1 MWQKTKCKQKKSP
14 FLRNK
19 QNKVLTLL
27 QNTGEEKHYTNNNDL
42 SFFSFSFFFK
52 KKKTYLS
59 RISYSCPFS
68 LFFFFF
74 SFRIDITFYS
84 NETGLVAAFII
95 RSVFFL
101 LFLKT

>member
-1 MWQKTKCKQKKSP
+1 MWQKTKCKQKSP

-42 SFFSFSFFFK
+42 SFFFFFFFFFFK
-52 KKKTYLS
+52 KRKHICQEYL
-59 RISYSCPFS
+59 ILVPFYSS
-68 LFFFFF
+68 FF
-74 SFRIDITFYS
+74 SFSIDITFYS

-95 RSVFFL
+95 RSVFFF